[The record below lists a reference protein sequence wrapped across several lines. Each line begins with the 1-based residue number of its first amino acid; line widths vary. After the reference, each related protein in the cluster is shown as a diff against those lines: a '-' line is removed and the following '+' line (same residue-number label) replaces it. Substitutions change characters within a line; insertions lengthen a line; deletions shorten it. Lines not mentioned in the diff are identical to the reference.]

1 LLKTTEA
8 LIKGD
13 NLKEFW
19 KLWLL
24 KTSRVALF
32 VWSAALRKI
41 LTHDNLRKR
50 NVVMVEWCCRRKKSG
65 KTIDHLLLHCEVA
78 RDLWSYILTLFGI
91 EWVMPRTVL
100 ELLTNWG
107 ASVVYGPTKEAW
119 WLVPLCLM

>member
-65 KTIDHLLLHCEVA
+65 KTIDHLLL
-78 RDLWSYILTLFGI
+78 TLFGI